1 MLRKHSI
8 PAELLDRLEYDPNTG
23 IFRWRADAKLGRR
36 ADRAGCVAGHVHLKE
51 RYVRITYKRVI
62 YSAAVLAWRI
72 MHGVEPELEMDHING
87 NPTDNRLCNL
97 RLATRA
103 QNLVNTKARK
113 NSSGI
118 KGVSWYAAGKKWR
131 AQIKVNGKTHY
142 LGAYSSKEEAAEKY
156 RAASLKLH
164 GEFSSALR

>member
-1 MLRKHSI
+1 
-8 PAELLDRLEYDPNTG
+8 
-23 IFRWRADAKLGRR
+23 
-36 ADRAGCVAGHVHLKE
+36 
-51 RYVRITYKRVI
+51 
-62 YSAAVLAWRI
+62 

-156 RAASLKLH
+156 Q
-164 GEFSSALR
+164 GCFT